1 VKLFGLV
8 QRMILWDLFKIFS
21 LAWFSLTTLFLMA
34 GLIAEAT
41 QQGLSPGQI
50 LAIMPYIIPSTLPYT
65 LPTTTLF
72 ATCIVYGRLA
82 ADNEVLALK
91 AAGVHLGHI
100 VTPAIMLGGAVSIG
114 TFLMYLDVIPY
125 THHEL
130 RSQFLHDVE
139 EFLYSMLRRD
149 GVVRHGKINYTIY
162 AKKVEGRT
170 LIDAVFMKKDPKTGM
185 YEAVARAQEAE
196 IRVDPS
202 GGKKQLL
209 IKMQRAHLVGGQDQG
224 FVQERIMPMEL
235 TEFIDTKKWRAA
247 DMTWNELPVFREHFQ
262 NDADTYLATF
272 MKLQQKTERGEGT
285 EEDQKNAR
293 KAETNWKHHQNLAY
307 GIDAE
312 YHLRPALTL
321 GCLCFVLVG
330 CPVGV
335 WFSKSDYLSAFIT
348 CFLPI
353 VTIYYPLLLC
363 GINFAKT
370 ATVAP
375 ALAIWPANVTM
386 LVIAWFLFWRL
397 LRN

>member
-1 VKLFGLV
+1 MKLFGLV

-21 LAWFSLTTLFLMA
+21 LAWFSLTALFLMA
-34 GLIAEAT
+34 GLVAEAT

-72 ATCIVYGRLA
+72 ATCIVYGRLS

-100 VTPAIMLGGAVSIG
+100 VTPAIILGGAISAA

-130 RSQFLHDVE
+130 RSRFLRDVE

-149 GVVRHGKINYTIY
+149 GVIRNNRLSYTIY
-162 AKKVEGRT
+162 VKKVEDRN
-170 LIDAVFMKKDPKTGM
+170 LIDAIFMKRDGSGG
-185 YEAVARAQEAE
+185 YDLVARAQEAE
-196 IRVDPS
+196 IRVPAGRKVLSVHMKRTYIVSKD
-202 GGKKQLL
+202 
-209 IKMQRAHLVGGQDQG
+209 DNG
-224 FVQERIMPMEL
+224 FFADKIFEL
-235 TEFIDTKKWRAA
+235 ELPDFLDTAKWRPAS
-247 DMTWNELPVFREHFQ
+247 MTWTELPLYRDKFQ
-262 NDADTYLATF
+262 VDADKYLAEF
-272 MKLQQKTERGEGT
+272 VRLKQKEEQGQST
-285 EEDQKNAR
+285 EEDSKN
-293 KAETNWKHHQNLAY
+293 KNTAETNWKHHQNLAF

-312 YHLRPALTL
+312 FHLRPALTL

-335 WFSKSDYLSAFIT
+335 FFSRSDYLSAFIT

-353 VTIYYPLLLC
+353 VTLYYPLLLC

-370 ATVAP
+370 ATIP
-375 ALAIWPANVTM
+375 PGLAIWPANVLM

>member
-1 VKLFGLV
+1 MKLFGLV
-8 QRMILWDLFKIFS
+8 QRMILWDLFKIFALS
-21 LAWFSLTTLFLMA
+21 WFSLTALFLMA
-34 GLIAEAT
+34 GLVAEAT

-100 VTPAIMLGGAVSIG
+100 VTPAMILGGAVSAA

-130 RSQFLHDVE
+130 RSRFLRDVE

-149 GVVRHGKINYTIY
+149 GVIRNGRLSYTIY
-162 AKKVEGRT
+162 VKKVEERN
-170 LIDAVFMKKDPKTGM
+170 LIDAIFMKRDSAGG

-196 IRVDPS
+196 IRVPAGRKILSVHMKRTYIVSKD
-202 GGKKQLL
+202 
-209 IKMQRAHLVGGQDQG
+209 DNG
-224 FVQERIMPMEL
+224 FIAEKIFEVEL
-235 TEFIDTKKWRAA
+235 PDFLDTKKWRPAS
-247 DMTWNELPVFREHFQ
+247 MTWSELPLFREQFQ
-262 NDADTYLATF
+262 VEADKYQAEYVKLKQKAEQGLA
-272 MKLQQKTERGEGT
+272 T
-285 EEDQKNAR
+285 EEDTKNQR
-293 KAETNWKHHQNLAY
+293 VSEQNWKHHQNLAF

-312 YHLRPALTL
+312 FHLRPALTL

-353 VTIYYPLLLC
+353 VTLYYPLLLC

-370 ATVAP
+370 ATIP
-375 ALAIWPANVTM
+375 PGLAIWPANIVM
-386 LVIAWFLFWRL
+386 LSIAWFLFWRL

>member
-1 VKLFGLV
+1 MKLFGLV
-8 QRMILWDLFKIFS
+8 QRMILWDLFKIFA
-21 LAWFSLTTLFLMA
+21 LAWFSLTALFLMA
-34 GLIAEAT
+34 GLVAEAT

-100 VTPAIMLGGAVSIG
+100 VTPAIILGGAVSAA

-130 RSQFLHDVE
+130 RSRFLRDVE

-149 GVVRHGKINYTIY
+149 GVIRNNKLSYTIY
-162 AKKVEGRT
+162 VKKVDERN
-170 LIDAVFMKKDPKTGM
+170 LIDAIFMKRDASGG

-196 IRVDPS
+196 IRVPAGRKILSVHMKRTYVVSKD
-202 GGKKQLL
+202 
-209 IKMQRAHLVGGQDQG
+209 DNG
-224 FVQERIMPMEL
+224 FIAEKIFEAEL
-235 TEFIDTKKWRAA
+235 PDFLDTKKWRAA
-247 DMTWNELPVFREHFQ
+247 SMTWAELPMFREQFQ
-262 NDADTYLATF
+262 LEADGYLAEF
-272 MKLQQKTERGEGT
+272 VKLKQKEEQGQST
-285 EEDQKNAR
+285 EEDTKNKR
-293 KAETNWKHHQNLAY
+293 KAEINWKHHQNLAF

-312 YHLRPALTL
+312 FHLRPALTL

-335 WFSKSDYLSAFIT
+335 FFSRSDYLSAFIT

-353 VTIYYPLLLC
+353 VTLYYPLLLC

-370 ATVAP
+370 ATVP
-375 ALAIWPANVTM
+375 PSLAIWPANMVM
-386 LVIAWFLFWRL
+386 LAIAWFLFWRL